1 MSKIRNTIIFIIILV
16 AALVGCM
23 KWIMH
28 YYTEKA
34 AKDIQQ
40 SLPPGMFKYS
50 GISSPLNGKASIDDI
65 VINIAGEEIKIAKVE
80 LASENF
86 SDPIRTLI
94 KNWGQ
99 NTPSELAL
107 NITGVTIN
115 TSSLMS
121 NRSILNSGRLSYPLN
136 IPCGK
141 VKALSFA
148 EFIEMGYHYFTFD
161 IHFAYKLVSPN
172 RIKIDFTLNAPDII
186 HSQFAYYGSL
196 PSELQKAEKVREDT
210 VTTKKPAPYN
220 IPELELHI
228 DNFPL
233 QRKLY
238 SYCAT
243 KEHESLTDYVKNI
256 NPYPKAQLDQQTAA
270 KFNLILNQEIVDALN
285 NYQKD
290 PQDLLLA
297 IYPTGP
303 ITFDELK
310 ATDEGSVLN
319 ILRPKFRVNGKNI
332 TINFQWTTS
341 DQLAKNVDPTKA
353 PIITSEYRLLVPFEQ
368 LNSKALNK
376 NIEVYTATGAIY
388 KGLFKGVTGDY
399 LYIKIQNDRGS
410 SDTRFEKSAIRRV
423 YVINTY

>member
-1 MSKIRNTIIFIIILV
+1 MSKIRNTIVFIIILL

-23 KWIMH
+23 KWLMH

-34 AKDIQQ
+34 AKDIQY
-40 SLPPGMFKYS
+40 SLPPGVFKYS
-50 GISSPLNGKASIDDI
+50 GTSSPLNGKASIDNI
-65 VINIAGEEIKIAKVE
+65 VINIAGEEIKIAKIE
-80 LASENF
+80 LASENIL
-86 SDPIRTLI
+86 SPIRTFI
-94 KNWGQ
+94 NNWGQ

-141 VKALSFA
+141 VKSLSFA

-161 IHFAYKLVSPN
+161 THLAYKLVSPN
-172 RIKIDFTLNAPDII
+172 RLKIDVTLSAPDII
-186 HSQFAYYGSL
+186 HGQLSYYGSL
-196 PSELQKAEKVREDT
+196 PSELQKVEKAREDNEA
-210 VTTKKPAPYN
+210 TKQPLPYN
-220 IPELELHI
+220 IPEVELHI

-243 KEHESLTDYVKNI
+243 KEHESLADYIKNI
-256 NPYPKAQLDQQTAA
+256 NPYPKALLDQQTAS
-270 KFNLILNQEIVDALN
+270 KFNLIFNQEIVDALN

-303 ITFDELK
+303 ITFNELQT
-310 ATDEGSVLN
+310 TDEGSVLS
-319 ILRPKFRVNGKNI
+319 ILRPKLRVNGKNV

-341 DQLAKNVDPTKA
+341 AQLAKIVDPTKA
-353 PIITSEYRLLVPFEQ
+353 PIITSADRLLVPFEQ
-368 LNSKALNK
+368 LNNKAFRK

-388 KGLFKGVTGDY
+388 KGLFKGVMGDY
-399 LYIKIQNDRGS
+399 LYINIQNDRGS

-423 YVINTY
+423 YVINAY